1 VDVTHRRFDVIV
13 PGHVLQRKG
22 VGVPPAAKKATF
34 AAYFQRIAAHKG
46 SKRAIVAVSHALLV
60 VCYYLLK
67 RKCHFQDLGVNYFD
81 QLNHE
86 RLQQQP
92 RFVSGELS

>member
-1 VDVTHRRFDVIV
+1 MAPAEALPERLGCL
-13 PGHVLQRKG
+13 PLQKSY
-22 VGVPPAAKKATF
+22 F
-34 AAYFQRIAAHKG
+34 AAYFQRIAAHRG

-86 RLQQQP
+86 RLTKY
-92 RFVSGELS
+92 FVNV